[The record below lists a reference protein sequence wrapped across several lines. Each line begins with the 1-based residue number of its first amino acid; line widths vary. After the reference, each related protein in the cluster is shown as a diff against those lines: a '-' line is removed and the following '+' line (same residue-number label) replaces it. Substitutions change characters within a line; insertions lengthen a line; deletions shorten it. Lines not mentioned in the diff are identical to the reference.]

1 MTATGQAVYCGYCGQ
16 GLDGSDHA
24 ACARRLGVVDP
35 PRFCAACARRMVVQ
49 VTPAGWT
56 ATCSRHGALDSAR

>member
-1 MTATGQAVYCGYCGQ
+1 MSAGGVYCGYCGRARDE
-16 GLDGSDHA
+16 GDHG

-49 VTPAGWT
+49 VTPGGWT
-56 ATCSRHGALDSAR
+56 ASCGRHGESRSA